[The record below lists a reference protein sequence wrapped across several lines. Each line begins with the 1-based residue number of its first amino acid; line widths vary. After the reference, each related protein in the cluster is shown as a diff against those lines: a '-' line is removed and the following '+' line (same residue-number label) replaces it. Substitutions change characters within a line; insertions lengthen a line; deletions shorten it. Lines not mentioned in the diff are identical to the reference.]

1 MDLIVFVVAI
11 VVITRINI
19 FSHHRPHTTL
29 TDVGEAASIHVAL
42 VTRLQCLGTN
52 GCTRR
57 VTTKVV

>member
-1 MDLIVFVVAI
+1 MIVFLVTI

-19 FSHHRPHTTL
+19 FTHHRPHTTL
-29 TDVGEAASIHVAL
+29 TDVGVVAASIHVAL

-57 VTTKVV
+57 GTTKVF